1 MNTFGAIILG
11 PATIRNGLDE
21 NNHII
26 SSHRYGFKG
35 SVISMS
41 LGGPYS
47 QTENNLVNT
56 IVSRGVSIVT
66 SSGNNAKD
74 ACHYSPGSAGSNIN
88 VGGHWYTSNCQK
100 PMYTQSNYG
109 RCVHI
114 VAPGVNVLSANYR
127 STNSK
132 CSS

>member
-41 LGGPYS
+41 LRGPYS

-66 SSGNNAKD
+66 SSGNDAKD
-74 ACHYSPGSAGSNIN
+74 ANNYIFWL
-88 VGGHWYTSNCQK
+88 V
-100 PMYTQSNYG
+100 SNYTKQLLNTTHPNLG
-109 RCVHI
+109 KKLI
-114 VAPGVNVLSANYR
+114 P
-127 STNSK
+127 
-132 CSS
+132 